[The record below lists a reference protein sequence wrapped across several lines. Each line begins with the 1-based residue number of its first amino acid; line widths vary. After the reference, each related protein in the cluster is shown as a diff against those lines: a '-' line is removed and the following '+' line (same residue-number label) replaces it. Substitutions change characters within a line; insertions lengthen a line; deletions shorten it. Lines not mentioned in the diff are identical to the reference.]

1 MSRGRGPE
9 HDLPVT
15 EDVEPSGIIVDPL
28 FLQYMEAN
36 AGLDL
41 DPLSDD
47 AIRIQAQYVTNVG
60 THPMDV
66 LKALVANP
74 FVKPSERVS
83 AAKIL
88 LEYGARKVP
97 STLELDTSK
106 NLPLKI
112 TPEMISALSDT
123 EMETLV
129 SLLRKAKKSIGAK

>member
-9 HDLPVT
+9 HDLPPA
-15 EDVEPSGIIVDPL
+15 EEEQMDISVDPL

-47 AIRIQAQYVTNVG
+47 AIRFQAQYVTKVG

-66 LKALVANP
+66 LKAIVANP
-74 FVKPSERVS
+74 FVKPSERVA

-112 TPEMISALSDT
+112 TPEMISALSDD

-129 SLLRKAKKSIGAK
+129 GLLRKAKKSIGVK